1 MTIPEPPESHREPVS
16 DKGERARARLLAEA
30 SRLFAEKGYARA
42 ATREI
47 CEAAG
52 ANVAA
57 IHYHFGGKEGLYR
70 EVLLGPIQAL
80 AAQFAGFDDPALP
93 LRDALARLLA
103 AFVGSDDTAAP
114 GADIG
119 MRLFLREMVEPTPVF
134 AATIAHHIGPHHDA
148 MARLFARHIGLPE
161 GSEPD
166 EDVHRLVF
174 GVVAMA
180 HDYCMSREFMAIVA
194 PRLLTGADAMQR
206 ARERLIDWALALVA
220 HEAERR
226 GLAKPTPT

>member
-1 MTIPEPPESHREPVS
+1 MTDPSFTAAAAAT

-30 SRLFAEKGYARA
+30 SRLFAEKGYAKA

-70 EVLLGPIQAL
+70 EVLLGPIQGL

-103 AFVGSDDTAAP
+103 AFVGTDDAAAP

-119 MRLFLREMVEPTPVF
+119 MRLFLREMIEPTPVF
-134 AATIAHHIGPHHDA
+134 AATVARYIGPHHEA
-148 MARLFARHIGLPE
+148 MARLFARHIGMPE

-174 GVVAMA
+174 GVIAMA
-180 HDYCMSREFMAIVA
+180 HDYCVSREFMAIVA
-194 PRLLTGADAMQR
+194 PRLLAGADPMQR

-226 GLAKPTPT
+226 GLPRPKAG